1 MSFIKTSLT
10 ALALA
15 AAAAAAPAAT
25 VTVTFDNPIF
35 NGSGYD
41 AVHIRFP
48 NLGGTGSTT
57 EYVAAGRFQGTAT
70 NLVGIEPGVFVNGVN
85 DLFMYCYDAF
95 ESINSGW
102 VVNYTVDFSGAT
114 ARTLDFLGAVNTV
127 LAGGGA
133 SDPFAWLRPAN
144 ANMGAAIQIGIWESL
159 YDASGW
165 DLGVGNFRAWDLN
178 TGTNGTQGYWN
189 SFRDA
194 IDSSEALEQ
203 RFTMT
208 LKANGAQDM
217 ITGDPPTNVPEP
229 GTLAL
234 IGLALAGLGVSR
246 QLRKRR

>member
-1 MSFIKTSLT
+1 MSVLKTSLA

-41 AVHIRFP
+41 AVHIQFP
-48 NLGGTGSTT
+48 NQGGSGTRT
-57 EYVAAGRFQGTAT
+57 EHVAAGRFQGTAT
-70 NLVGIEPGVFVNGVN
+70 NLNGIEPGVFVDGVN

-102 VVNYTVDFSGAT
+102 IVNYTVDFTGVT

-127 LAGGGA
+127 LSAGGTY
-133 SDPFAWLRPAN
+133 DPYAWLHPVN
-144 ANMGAAIQIGIWESL
+144 GNMGAAIQIGIWESL
-159 YDASGW
+159 YDATGW
-165 DLGVGNFRAWDLN
+165 DLGAGDFRAWDLN
-178 TGTNGTQGYWN
+178 TGATGTLGYWN

-194 IDSSEALEQ
+194 IAGSDSLAQ
-203 RFTMT
+203 PFTMV
-208 LKANGAQDM
+208 LRANGAQDM
-217 ITGDPPTNVPEP
+217 ITGDPPVNVPEP

-234 IGLALAGLGVSR
+234 LGLALAGLGASR
-246 QLRKRR
+246 LRRQP